1 MNTKKII
8 IVLGMHR
15 SGTSALT
22 RGLSTMGVALGEAL
36 HPAGPD
42 NPTGFWEDADII
54 AINDQILDLLGS
66 AHNRMGVI
74 DAKIFDVPGIAQV
87 YQTAKDVVAQKIA
100 ATAIWGMK
108 DPRITRLLPFWKKLL
123 GELGLEVGYVIALRN
138 PLNVAASLTARNQIA
153 PIKSYILWLE
163 HMLQAVAC
171 TESENRIVV
180 GYDNLLSEPAKQL
193 VRISTALKLPP
204 PTPEQLEIYA
214 EEFLDKGLRHGQHSD
229 DELIKG
235 NIEPA
240 ILAQSY
246 QVLLECALDEMDINS
261 HEFSER
267 LDTLM
272 SALRR
277 MSPLLNL
284 ISQAEHATV
293 AANEGIVARDH
304 QIETLNTHANNLS
317 SEQENLKSSVNE
329 LSARNDE
336 LHASL
341 ADLSLRNDELHAS
354 LADLSARNDA
364 LLSSLIEQNARY
376 TELQLKQT
384 YRYIKLTASHTKQSA
399 DFSVFQ
405 MSHSDQSERHSALE
419 KSLAKQTAR
428 NIELKSKVEE
438 SQSAIELLE
447 SQKQSLEQQNNC
459 LNQTLNALHESLLA
473 ANEKVDTLSHTWATF
488 FISRTWRSLRLIGGQ
503 KGKPVILLPNGLQ
516 FDDELYLSR
525 NPDVAASG
533 MSAREHF
540 LGAGLREG
548 RTIKDVSTAQTTV
561 VDEDN
566 FKVAEHPPTA
576 NVHNVEQVDQVPAV
590 VDTEVMFA
598 APEQPEAHE
607 KKSIAEKPFDVSFY
621 LAMYPDIAN
630 CGMDPK
636 QHYLMH
642 GQYEGRIGSVPRIE
656 LSRPLDSQGNDK
668 KTVLLVSHEASRT
681 GAPILSLNI
690 ARELTKRF
698 NVVALL
704 LGPGSLTTAF
714 EEAGAIV
721 AGPLDRNSATGAAW
735 ALANFLES
743 HRIDFAIVNSLE
755 SNLALKPLAD
765 RFIPSVSL
773 IHEFAVYTRPRSAIQ
788 NALLWAGQTVFS
800 SEVTLDSAVQVLP
813 QLNDCSIPVLAQG
826 KSTVPGEAQDEAQ
839 VAAEKL
845 RLQHAMRPQ
854 DQDADTIII
863 LGAGRVQLRKGV
875 DIFIECATKVI
886 KSPIGHKC
894 RFIWIGDNYNPET
907 DIAYSVY
914 LYDQVQRSGIAEQFT
929 IISETAQIEEVY
941 AMSDMLLLSSRLDPL
956 PNVAIDA
963 MVRGLPV
970 LCFDRTTGIADIL
983 KRNDLEHDCVAPYLD
998 TGNMADK
1005 IIRLA
1010 SSDSARA
1017 NVGEQV
1023 RTIATREFN
1032 MSDYVE
1038 KLIDIAASQG
1048 EASQLEKLDT
1058 ATIEE
1063 AGVLDIDFYKPA
1075 NVALDDD
1082 ASAIRRYVRSWS
1094 RGVLRRKLFPGFDP
1108 ALYKELNAEAVGQHD
1123 PLAHYLRTG
1132 QPHGPWKLNTLDWT
1146 KPHENSDGQ
1155 KALLFIS
1162 VESPDDLLTALDQ
1175 VSMSGIDTT
1184 IIVQTFEEASRLA
1197 LQKILK
1203 DDLDLALEIQVCER
1217 GRMVAMLGHLTAA
1230 NYQTFDLVG
1239 HLDLQAEPVDSEFT
1253 SRDAYHRFLFDNM
1266 IDGEHLALRTIASH
1280 LTERNS
1286 ADPIGLVFP
1295 EDPNI
1300 SQLSQ
1305 DFALVNRLCV
1315 VAGLPAARHEHLTYP
1330 VNGVFWSVPDA
1341 LSSLVSELPR
1351 LKSTLKE
1358 MRLSPQVEDRLLARL
1373 LPVACASKKMIMNTT
1388 VVAGVTY

>member
-22 RGLSTMGVALGEAL
+22 RGLSTMGVALGDAL

-42 NPTGFWEDADII
+42 NPTGFWEDADVI
-54 AINDQILDLLGS
+54 AINNQILNLLGS
-66 AHNRMGVI
+66 AHDRMGVI
-74 DAKIFDVPGIAQV
+74 DAKIFDLPEIAQV
-87 YQTAKDVVAQKIA
+87 YQKAKDMVVQKT
-100 ATAIWGMK
+100 ATTTIWGMK

-123 GELGLEVGYVIALRN
+123 KELGFEVGYVITLRN
-138 PLNVAASLTARNQIA
+138 PMNVAASLTARNQLA

-171 TESENRIVV
+171 TASENRIVI
-180 GYDNLLSEPAKQL
+180 GYDNLLSEPDKQL
-193 VRISTALKLPP
+193 LRISTTLKLPP
-204 PTPEQLEIYA
+204 PTPEQLEVYA

-229 DELIKG
+229 DELLNG
-235 NIEPA
+235 NIEPT

-246 QVLLECALDEMDINS
+246 QLLLECALDEMDINS
-261 HEFSER
+261 LELSEK
-267 LDTLM
+267 LDPLM

-277 MSPLLNL
+277 MSPLLEL
-284 ISQAEHATV
+284 ISQAERATV
-293 AANEGIVARDH
+293 TANEGIVARDR
-304 QIETLNTHANNLS
+304 QIETLNTHANNLTRAC
-317 SEQENLKSSVNE
+317 EGLKSS
-329 LSARNDE
+329 LDE
-336 LHASL
+336 Q
-341 ADLSLRNDELHAS
+341 
-354 LADLSARNDA
+354 SARNDA
-364 LLSSLIEQNARY
+364 LQSLLAEQNARY
-376 TELQLKQT
+376 
-384 YRYIKLTASHTKQSA
+384 IALTASHTKQSA
-399 DFSVFQ
+399 DFSAIQ
-405 MSHSDQSERHSALE
+405 MSHSEQVNRHSALE
-419 KSLAKQTAR
+419 KSLATQTAR
-428 NIELKSKVEE
+428 NIELKLQLEE
-438 SQSAIELLE
+438 SQSALE
-447 SQKQSLEQQNNC
+447 RLKNQKHSLEQQTNS
-459 LNQTLNALHESLLA
+459 LNQSLSALHDILLT
-473 ANEKVDTLSHTWATF
+473 ANEKIDTLSNTWATF
-488 FISRTWRSLRLIGGQ
+488 FISRTWRSIRFIGGH
-503 KGKPVILLPNGLQ
+503 KGKPAILLPNGAQ
-516 FDDELYLSR
+516 FDDELYLNR

-533 MSAREHF
+533 ISAREHF

-548 RTIKDVSTAQTTV
+548 RATMVAPAVQPLTEIVQAPAI
-561 VDEDN
+561 DEDN
-566 FKVAEHPPTA
+566 VQFTEHA
-576 NVHNVEQVDQVPAV
+576 LVV
-590 VDTEVMFA
+590 VDTEVAIA
-598 APEQPEAHE
+598 APEQSEAPE
-607 KKSIAEKPFDVSFY
+607 KIIIDEKPFDVTFY
-621 LAMYPDIAN
+621 LAMYPDIAD

-642 GQYEGRIGSVPRIE
+642 GQYEGRIGSVPHIE
-656 LSRPLDSQGNDK
+656 LSRPLDNQKTNK
-668 KTVLLVSHEASRT
+668 QTVLLVSHEASRT

-690 ARELTKRF
+690 ARELIKRF

-704 LGPGSLTTAF
+704 LGPGSLTEAF

-721 AGPLDRNSATGAAW
+721 AGPLDRNSAVGASW
-735 ALANFLES
+735 AISNFLDS

-765 RFIPSVSL
+765 RYIPSVSL

-800 SEVTLDSAVQVLP
+800 SDVTLDSAVQVLP
-813 QLNDCSIPVLAQG
+813 QLNDCRLPVLAQG
-826 KSTVPGEAQDEAQ
+826 KSTVPGETQDEAR
-839 VAAEKL
+839 VAAEKS

-875 DIFIECATKVI
+875 DIFIECATRVI
-886 KSPIGHKC
+886 NSPIGHKC

-914 LYDQVQRSGIAEQFT
+914 LYDQIQRSGIAEQFT

-983 KRNDLEHDCVAPYLD
+983 RRNDLEHDCIAPYLD

-1010 SSDSARA
+1010 SSDSARTK
-1017 NVGEQV
+1017 VGEQV
-1023 RTIATREFN
+1023 KAIATHEFS

-1038 KLIDIAASQG
+1038 KLIDIAASQV
-1048 EASQLEKLDT
+1048 ESSELEKLDT
-1058 ATIEE
+1058 STIEE
-1063 AGVLDIDFYKPA
+1063 AGVLDINFYAPA
-1075 NVALDDD
+1075 QVTLDDD

-1108 ALYKELNAEAVGQHD
+1108 ALYREMNSEAVGKHD
-1123 PLAHYLRTG
+1123 PLAHFLRAG
-1132 QPHGPWKLNTLDWT
+1132 RPQGPWNLNTLDWT
-1146 KPHENSDGQ
+1146 KSHHASDEY
-1155 KALLFIS
+1155 KALLLIS
-1162 VESPDDLLTALDQ
+1162 VESPDHLLNVLDQ
-1175 VSMSGIDTT
+1175 ISVSGIDTT
-1184 IIVQTFEEASRLA
+1184 IVVQTLDEASRLA
-1197 LQKILK
+1197 LQKTLI
-1203 DDLDLALEIQVCER
+1203 DDLNLTLDIQICER
-1217 GRMVAMLGHLTAA
+1217 GKMAAFLGYLTAA
-1230 NYQTFDLVG
+1230 NYQAFDLVG

-1253 SRDAYHRFLFDNM
+1253 NRAAYHRFLIENM
-1266 IDGEHLALRTIASH
+1266 IDGQHLALRTIASH
-1280 LTERNS
+1280 LTERCS
-1286 ADPIGLVFP
+1286 ADPVGLVFP

-1305 DFALVNRLCV
+1305 DTALVNRLCTA
-1315 VAGLPAARHEHLTYP
+1315 AGLPTARYEHLPYP

-1341 LSSLVSELPR
+1341 LSTLVSELPR

-1358 MRLSPQVEDRLLARL
+1358 MHLSPLVEDRVLARL
-1373 LPVACASKKMIMNTT
+1373 LPFACASKKMIMNTT

>member
-1 MNTKKII
+1 MNDKKII

-22 RGLSTMGVALGEAL
+22 RGLSAMGVALGDAL

-54 AINDQILDLLGS
+54 AINDQILDLLES
-66 AHNRMGVI
+66 AHDRIGLI
-74 DAKIFDVPGIAQV
+74 DAKIFDVPEIAQA
-87 YQTAKDVVAQKIA
+87 YQKAKDIVAQKTA
-100 ATAIWGMK
+100 DTAIWGMK

-123 GELGLEVGYVIALRN
+123 DELGFEVGYVIALRN
-138 PLNVAASLTARNQIA
+138 PLNVAASLLARNQLS

-171 TESENRIVV
+171 SESDNRIVV
-180 GYDNLLSEPAKQL
+180 GYDNLLSEPDKQL
-193 VRISTALKLPP
+193 IRISTALKLSH
-204 PTPEQLEIYA
+204 PTAEQLEVYA

-229 DELIKG
+229 DELING
-235 NIEPA
+235 NFEPA

-246 QVLLECALDEMDINS
+246 QLLLECALDELDINNI
-261 HEFSER
+261 EFSER
-267 LDTLM
+267 LAPLM
-272 SALRR
+272 SELRR

-284 ISQAEHATV
+284 VSQAELATV
-293 AANEGIVARDH
+293 VANEGIVARDR
-304 QIETLNTHANNLS
+304 QIETLNTHANNLTN
-317 SEQENLKSSVNE
+317 ERENLKSSLNE
-329 LSARNDE
+329 LSARNY
-336 LHASL
+336 
-341 ADLSLRNDELHAS
+341 
-354 LADLSARNDA
+354 A
-364 LLSSLIEQNARY
+364 LQSSLIEQTARS
-376 TELQLKQT
+376 TELQLEQT
-384 YRYIKLTASHTKQSA
+384 YRYIALTANHTKQSV
-399 DFSVFQ
+399 DFSAIQ
-405 MSHSDQSERHSALE
+405 MSHSDQSLRHSALE

-428 NIELKSKVEE
+428 NIELKSKIEE
-438 SQSAIELLE
+438 SQSAIERLE
-447 SQKQSLEQQNNC
+447 SQKQSLEQQTDS
-459 LNQTLNALHESLLA
+459 LNQTLNALHDSLLT
-473 ANEKVDTLSHTWATF
+473 ANQKIDTFSNAWATF
-488 FISRTWRSLRLIGGQ
+488 FTSRTWRSLRLIGGQ
-503 KGKPVILLPNGLQ
+503 KGKPVILLPDGLQ
-516 FDDELYLSR
+516 FDDDLYLSR

-548 RTIKDVSTAQTTV
+548 RITISAPVAQASV
-561 VDEDN
+561 MGEAI
-566 FKVAEHPPTA
+566 KVAEHT
-576 NVHNVEQVDQVPAV
+576 PAVNADEVQPAGHAPVV
-590 VDTEVMFA
+590 VDTEVTIA
-598 APEQPEAHE
+598 VSEQSKAHE
-607 KKSIAEKPFDVSFY
+607 KKPLDEKPFDVTFY

-642 GQYEGRIGSVPRIE
+642 GQYEGRIGSVPYIE
-656 LSRPLDSQGNDK
+656 LSRPLDNGTDK

-704 LGPGSLTTAF
+704 LGPGSLTPAF
-714 EEAGAIV
+714 EEAGAII
-721 AGPLDRNSATGAAW
+721 AGPLDRNSAVATSW
-735 ALANFLES
+735 ALANFLDS

-765 RFIPSVSL
+765 RYIPSVSL

-813 QLNDCSIPVLAQG
+813 QLNDCCIPVLAQG

-839 VAAEKL
+839 VAAEKI

-854 DQDADTIII
+854 DQDVDTIII

-875 DIFIECATKVI
+875 DIFIECATRVI
-886 KSPIGHKC
+886 NSPIGHKC

-914 LYDQVQRSGIAEQFT
+914 LYDQIQRSGIAEQFT
-929 IISETAQIEEVY
+929 IISETAQIEDVY

-1017 NVGEQV
+1017 NVGQQI

-1038 KLIDIAASQG
+1038 KLIDIAASQS
-1048 EASQLEKLDT
+1048 ESNQLEKLDT

-1063 AGVLDIDFYKPA
+1063 AGVLDINFYTPVK
-1075 NVALDDD
+1075 VALDDD
-1082 ASAIRRYVRSWS
+1082 LSAIRRYVRSWS

-1108 ALYKELNAEAVGQHD
+1108 ALYKEVNAEAVGQQD
-1123 PLAHYLRTG
+1123 PLAHFLQAS
-1132 QPHGPWKLNTLDWT
+1132 QPAGPWNLNTLDWT
-1146 KPHENSDGQ
+1146 KPHKASDGH

-1162 VESPDDLLTALDQ
+1162 VESPDDLLKVVEQA
-1175 VSMSGIDTT
+1175 SISGIDTT
-1184 IIVQTFEEASRLA
+1184 IIVQTLEESSRLA
-1197 LQKILK
+1197 LQKTLK
-1203 DDLDLALEIQVCER
+1203 DDLDLTLEVQVCER
-1217 GRMVAMLGHLTAA
+1217 GKIVAMLGHLTAA
-1230 NYQTFDLVG
+1230 NYQAFDLVG
-1239 HLDLQAEPVDSEFT
+1239 HLDLQAEPVNSEFT
-1253 SRDAYHRFLFDNM
+1253 SRDAYHRFLIDNM

-1280 LTERNS
+1280 LTIRDS
-1286 ADPIGLVFP
+1286 ADRIGLVFP
-1295 EDPNI
+1295 EDPNV

-1305 DFALVNRLCV
+1305 DSALVNRLCTV
-1315 VAGLPAARHEHLTYP
+1315 VGLPKARYENLPYP

-1341 LSSLVSELPR
+1341 LSMLVSELPR

-1358 MRLSPQVEDRLLARL
+1358 MHLSPQVEDRVLARL
-1373 LPVACASKKMIMNTT
+1373 LPLACASEKMIMNTT
-1388 VVAGVTY
+1388 NVAGVTY